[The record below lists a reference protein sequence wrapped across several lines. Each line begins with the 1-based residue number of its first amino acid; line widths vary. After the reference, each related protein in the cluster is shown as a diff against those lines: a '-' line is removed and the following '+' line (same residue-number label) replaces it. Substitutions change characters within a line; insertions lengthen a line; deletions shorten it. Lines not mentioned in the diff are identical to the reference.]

1 MDKIKRLQ
9 KAMPDTMEAAIFR
22 DPSNRFYLTGMRSS
36 AGTVVVTKKHAWLI
50 IDFRYFEDAEK
61 KVKNCIVI
69 EETALYEQIRG
80 LLLEEGVRTL
90 SIHSG
95 LTSLEEHIAM
105 TTVLYPVQIDISS
118 KLHKLIETLRME
130 EDEEEIACHRK
141 AQQITDHVFSH
152 ICGFIRPGLTELDVS
167 REIGV
172 MLTQLGSDDRNF
184 NFIVASGENS
194 SLPHGFATNRMIRNG
209 DFVTMDFGAVYGGYL
224 ADMTRTVAVGHVSD
238 EQRKVYETVKEAQ
251 KRAFDKIRPGA
262 ICKEVDAAAR
272 DYIYEQGYRGCFSHG
287 LGHSVGVEVH
297 ENPRFNEVCTEKLIP
312 GIVITVEPG
321 IYLKG
326 RFGVRIEAMIVV
338 REDGFEDLAT
348 SPKELIIL

>member
-9 KAMPDTMEAAIFR
+9 KVMPDTMEAAIFR

-141 AQQITDHVFSH
+141 AQQI
-152 ICGFIRPGLTELDVS
+152 
-167 REIGV
+167 
-172 MLTQLGSDDRNF
+172 DR
-184 NFIVASGENS
+184 
-194 SLPHGFATNRMIRNG
+194 
-209 DFVTMDFGAVYGGYL
+209 
-224 ADMTRTVAVGHVSD
+224 
-238 EQRKVYETVKEAQ
+238 K
-251 KRAFDKIRPGA
+251 
-262 ICKEVDAAAR
+262 
-272 DYIYEQGYRGCFSHG
+272 
-287 LGHSVGVEVH
+287 SVV
-297 ENPRFNEVCTEKLIP
+297 
-312 GIVITVEPG
+312 
-321 IYLKG
+321 
-326 RFGVRIEAMIVV
+326 
-338 REDGFEDLAT
+338 
-348 SPKELIIL
+348 